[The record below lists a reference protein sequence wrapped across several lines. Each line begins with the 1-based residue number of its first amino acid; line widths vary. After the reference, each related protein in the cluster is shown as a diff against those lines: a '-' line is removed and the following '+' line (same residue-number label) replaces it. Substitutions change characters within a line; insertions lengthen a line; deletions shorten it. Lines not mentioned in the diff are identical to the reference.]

1 MSKRLKIKNGLK
13 NVWVGNWT
21 IVSEHQMVGDLDCR
35 LIHKIAPRPF
45 DASGKLIDTEYQYQC
60 AIMPNLNISA
70 AQACSI
76 QQSQDHWL
84 WYRSAWCW
92 IWKSALKSW
101 NNNLIWFWISIF
113 EDDLCWKC
121 CSAKKNPGSCLLR
134 LRMNGTIEG
143 RGLHLLLESWRK
155 AKKAQP
161 QEPRSKQRQW
171 WSLMIWS
178 GWMEMNS
185 WG

>member
-1 MSKRLKIKNGLK
+1 
-13 NVWVGNWT
+13 
-21 IVSEHQMVGDLDCR
+21 MVGDLDCR

-121 CSAKKNPGSCLLR
+121 CSAKKKTPGSCLLR
-134 LRMNGTIEG
+134 LRMNDTIESQ
-143 RGLHLLLESWRK
+143 GLHLLLETWRK
-155 AKKAQP
+155 AVMMFDDIVWMDGDELMRFRLGGKM
-161 QEPRSKQRQW
+161 ERGV
-171 WSLMIWS
+171 SLCWARTPPLDRAS
-178 GWMEMNS
+178 GS
-185 WG
+185 D